1 MTSFASFYPEY
12 TCSYNNPLNCDRPL
26 QTAQELK
33 GAKFCLE
40 CGFPATLSEQAEIK
54 GNSGTYQVTNY
65 LGVRGYGRVYSGI
78 KIKDQQPVEIK
89 EYILPKRCFNDQE
102 SGDRKQLFQRLGGIK
117 LADSRMQNFRLVNT
131 LEAIADEKLER
142 CYLITQAIEASQT
155 LHQYLIQNGKMT
167 AVQVREILNQTL
179 QTLEFLHSQKIL
191 FPSNQVQQGIAHSN
205 INLDSILIKLT
216 NKLTKHE
223 QFSIYLCDL
232 AIWENLFIP
241 PAITQPAPAQKEKD
255 LESLGL
261 VAFYLLAG
269 STINYADHQPLDPRD
284 NQHWSTTDIYLKQF
298 IEKLIGI
305 HTPFTSAELARQ
317 ALIKLP
323 KEGQTNNSDSSS
335 QTQPDQSLK
344 KVSMWLL
351 IIVLLLLG
359 GGIFAYVKYFNQ
371 HDDSSKYLQWSKL
384 RRRFADVNNVP
395 AGQFNYTGENPG
407 TWSFII
413 KQKVGKDSLED
424 LLYQPKPEAQATFK
438 YTPVASSNLENLG
451 QPIAVVQAGEKDF
464 AITSLTQKIS
474 GELDKKS
481 VAYDGLLVYVEFSRK
496 NDNMTDA
503 LGGQITIDQLREIYT
518 GRITNWQQI
527 NSKLPN
533 LEIRPFAPTEPEANS
548 KFIEIVLK
556 NDPQDQALFAAKVTQ
571 WDTSRTQNQIRQ
583 EILNG
588 QTTGIIG
595 FGMISKIK
603 GQCTGYPLAIVDGKK
618 PAIQPLFQQRERRPL
633 KTSDN
638 LCQHDDY
645 FFDVNAFQSYPLG
658 YPIFV
663 VYPKDNSRPAA
674 GSTFAEILTTRQG
687 QCLLSKVG
695 LVPLQPIPDDLNNY
709 GCKSLS

>member
-1 MTSFASFYPEY
+1 MPSFASFYPEY
-12 TCSYNNPLNCDRPL
+12 SCSYNNPLNCDRPF
-26 QTAQELK
+26 QTSQELK

-54 GNSGTYQVTNY
+54 GNAGTYQVINY
-65 LGVRGYGRVYSGI
+65 LGVRGYGRLYSGI
-78 KIKDQQPVEIK
+78 KIKDQLPVEIK
-89 EYILPKRCFNDQE
+89 EYMLPKRCFNEQE
-102 SGDRKQLFQRLGGIK
+102 SGERKQLFQRLGGIK
-117 LADSRMQNFRLVNT
+117 LADSRIQNFRLVNT
-131 LEAIADEKLER
+131 LEAIGDEKLER

-155 LHQYLIQNGKMT
+155 LSQYLTQNGKMT

-179 QTLEFLHSQKIL
+179 QTLEFLHSQKIR
-191 FPSNQVQQGIAHSN
+191 FPSNQVQQGIAHGN
-205 INLDSILIKLT
+205 INLDSILI
-216 NKLTKHE
+216 KLTKHE

-232 AIWENLFIP
+232 SIWENLFIP

-269 STINYADHQPLDPRD
+269 STINYADNQPLDPRE
-284 NQHWSTTDIYLKQF
+284 NQHWSTTDIHLKQF

-305 HTPFTSAELARQ
+305 HTPFASAEAARQ

-323 KEGQTNNSDSSS
+323 KEGQANNL
-335 QTQPDQSLK
+335 DQSSEEQANQGLK
-344 KVSMWLL
+344 KLPIWLL
-351 IIVLLLLG
+351 ILALVLLG
-359 GGIFAYVKYFNQ
+359 GGIFAYFLSRNQ
-371 HDDSSKYLQWSKL
+371 VDDSSKYLQWNQL
-384 RRRFADVNNVP
+384 RRRFFDVNNVP

-407 TWSFII
+407 TWTFMI
-413 KQKVGKDSLED
+413 KQKVGEDSLED
-424 LLYQPKPEAQATFK
+424 LLYQPKPEAQATFN

-451 QPIAVVQAGEKDF
+451 QPIAVVQAGKKDF
-464 AITSLTQKIS
+464 AITSLTQQIS

-481 VAYDGLLVYVEFSRK
+481 VAYDGLLVYVEFSK
-496 NDNMTDA
+496 KDDNMADA
-503 LGGQITIDQLREIYT
+503 LGGQITIEQLRDIYT

-533 LEIRPFAPTEPEANS
+533 LEIRPFAPTELEAIS

-571 WDTSRTQNQIRQ
+571 WDTTRTQNQIRQ

-588 QTTGIIG
+588 KTTGIIG
-595 FGMISKIK
+595 FGIISKIK
-603 GQCTGYPLAIVDGKK
+603 GQCTGYPLAIVDSNK
-618 PAIQPLFQQRERRPL
+618 PAIQPLFQKRERRPL

-663 VYPKDNSRPAA
+663 VYPKDNSRPPA